1 MRHETKA
8 LGTGCATPDLE
19 SCPWLPQLF
28 AMGREASFFVFPP
41 SEAIQQPASLVAVFP
56 GALCISA

>member
-1 MRHETKA
+1 MQHETKA
-8 LGTGCATPDLE
+8 LGTGCATLELE

-28 AMGREASFFVFPP
+28 AMEREAPFLVFPP
-41 SEAIQQPASLVAVFP
+41 SEVRQQPGTFVSVLP